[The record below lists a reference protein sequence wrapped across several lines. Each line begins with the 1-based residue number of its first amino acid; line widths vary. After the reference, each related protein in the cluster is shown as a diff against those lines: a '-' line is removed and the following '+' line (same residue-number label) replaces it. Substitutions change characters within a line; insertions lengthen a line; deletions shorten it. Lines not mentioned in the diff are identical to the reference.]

1 MDYAPETCADLSFSG
16 VAVGAE
22 RCRVHDL
29 EPIRCVAFEGT
40 NTGRRFHMC
49 CVQDVSVL
57 VDFVYNYC
65 KFELTQFSLVNGSSV
80 KVLKCRRVSRLLY

>member
-1 MDYAPETCADLSFSG
+1 MDYAPETCLDLSFSG

-29 EPIRCVAFEGT
+29 EPTRCVAFEGSL
-40 NTGRRFHMC
+40 TGRRFLMC
-49 CVQDVSVL
+49 SVQNVSVV

-65 KFELTQFSLVNGSSV
+65 KI
-80 KVLKCRRVSRLLY
+80 